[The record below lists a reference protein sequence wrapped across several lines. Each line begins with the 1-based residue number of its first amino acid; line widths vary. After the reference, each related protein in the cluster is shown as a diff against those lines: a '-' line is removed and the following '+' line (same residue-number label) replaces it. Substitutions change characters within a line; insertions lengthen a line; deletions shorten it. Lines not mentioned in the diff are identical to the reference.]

1 MKLKVRVSLD
11 RENERIFDVAVG
23 MGDKTFK
30 WLSLVASQRYALASP
45 AGGLRRREEYRGA
58 TERAQHHAREIIL
71 PDGEVPHP
79 SAIISDF
86 LHDGEEV
93 VIILINSMKIDPKTC
108 SGKRSNWSTI
118 AFTAQGNLHGS
129 QVVDEDDDD
138 GWYEEDSIGEGE
150 TVALE
155 IEEMTLNQKMQ
166 SSAKFLNICYK
177 SQMLNRKKL
186 AHELETDW
194 IKFVKSSMPNLSEM
208 QSDAFKDIF
217 ERYWAIL
224 KAVYL
229 HFSTMTPPGSMP
241 LDNFQQFLSECS
253 IFPHLEIP
261 SASVRIHKKICKALK
276 VGDIFT
282 FGCILPALIL
292 CAQARHNDTFE
303 KNSSVQTSHD
313 ALEEIFVKNIVPLA
327 EKMEMPMFLKEIF
340 CSDKSLHA
348 IRRFHDPLFLV
359 FTKYANRAKDM
370 SVSIPIQQMSECLF
384 ESGLLPEGSLSIT
397 EELFEQ
403 VKSGT
408 IFGRAESQPGDDII
422 PDNEFTFPE
431 FIEVCALA
439 GFKKW
444 KSKDSTTPPPKI
456 FVPVGSMGEEEE
468 EEFTIIHSF
477 VHGLI
482 GAESSLTYV
491 KVVEETNTRGNRGN
505 SRK

>member
-23 MGDKTFK
+23 IGDKTFK

-93 VIILINSMKIDPKTC
+93 VIILIDVMKIDPKTS
-108 SGKRSNWSTI
+108 SGKRSNWSTV
-118 AFTAQGNLHGS
+118 AFTTQGNLSGS
-129 QVVDEDDDD
+129 QVVDEDDD
-138 GWYEEDSIGEGE
+138 GWYEEDSIDEGE
-150 TVALE
+150 SVDVE
-155 IEEMTLNQKMQ
+155 IEEMALNQKIQ

-208 QSDAFKDIF
+208 QSDALKDVF
-217 ERYWAIL
+217 EKYWAIL
-224 KAVYL
+224 QAVYI

-241 LDNFQQFLSECS
+241 LDNFLQFLSECS
-253 IFPHLEIP
+253 IFPHRDIP
-261 SASVRIHKKICKALK
+261 SVGARIYKKICKALN
-276 VGDIFT
+276 VENTFN

-292 CAQARHNDTFE
+292 CAQSRHNDTFE

-313 ALEEIFVKNIVPLA
+313 ALEEIFIKNIVPLA
-327 EKMEMPMFLKEIF
+327 EKMEMPMYLKEIF

-359 FTKYANRAKDM
+359 FTKYANKAKDM

-384 ESGLLPEGSLSIT
+384 ESGLLPEGSLSVT
-397 EELFEQ
+397 EELFQQ
-403 VKSGT
+403 VKSGA
-408 IFGRAESQPGDDII
+408 IFGRAIGQPGDDII
-422 PDNEFTFPE
+422 PDDEFTFPE

-444 KSKDSTTPPPKI
+444 KSIDSTTPPPKF
-456 FVPVGSMGEEEE
+456 FVSPGSDGDEEEE
-468 EEFTIIHSF
+468 EEFTIIHGF
-477 VHGLI
+477 VHGLM

-491 KVVEETNTRGNRGN
+491 PKVEETNTRGNRGN